1 MASTAYAAVQCL
13 KALLSDEQIQA
24 LIAAPDTRTFAGR
37 RNRMILLTF
46 PDTGC
51 RVSELCGMDVEH
63 VNIPLIRV
71 MGKGRRER
79 LLAFSPAVQRE
90 MLRYLRI
97 IIGMALTA
105 DGVMLTALLF
115 SLAVLLGLHALRR
128 SQAESAPDAP
138 QRASSRLSSP
148 WPWLVG
154 VGLAGG
160 LAYLAGRFSP
170 LLWVVLAAAVTA
182 NMGRSRRAAAAVV
195 LLAALLLGGLWWGR
209 NLAALGTPWPVL
221 ERSELVMGTREYPGS
236 SLLWSVTGG
245 PANPVFYLID
255 LVEHLAR
262 DAHEAEVA
270 QAQCPQLGGV
280 AV

>member
-97 IIGMALTA
+97 RGSLFGD
-105 DGVMLTALLF
+105 DGPPF
-115 SLAVLLGLHALRR
+115 
-128 SQAESAPDAP
+128 P
-138 QRASSRLSSP
+138 SRK
-148 WPWLVG
+148 G
-154 VGLAGG
+154 
-160 LAYLAGRFSP
+160 AGR
-170 LLWVVLAAAVTA
+170 LC
-182 NMGRSRRAAAAVV
+182 RSRVGRIVAACAQRGRGSRTSMSRPRDS
-195 LLAALLLGGLWWGR
+195 GGS
-209 NLAALGTPWPVL
+209 TPRP
-221 ERSELVMGTREYPGS
+221 S
-236 SLLWSVTGG
+236 
-245 PANPVFYLID
+245 
-255 LVEHLAR
+255 
-262 DAHEAEVA
+262 
-270 QAQCPQLGGV
+270 
-280 AV
+280 